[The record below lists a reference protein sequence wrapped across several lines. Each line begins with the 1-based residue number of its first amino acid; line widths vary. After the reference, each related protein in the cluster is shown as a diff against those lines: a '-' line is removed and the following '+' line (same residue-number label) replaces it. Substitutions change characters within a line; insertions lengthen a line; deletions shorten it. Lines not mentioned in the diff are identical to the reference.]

1 MTFQPSVPPAS
12 NFLKLGDDF
21 KRGQREV
28 IDVTVAH
35 SFGLLRDVKFQ
46 AGGTDGWNVVGDF
59 SVRTPAQVEVHF
71 QTDFFLDEAPHDP
84 SAMYGHYPYVEHK
97 TVAASHPEPPK
108 PCNTRGQLNCCGN
121 GVCDATEDIGNC
133 GRDCIHSGEE
143 SYAWGMKETAA
154 PTAFATAQTATFA
167 STFDHAD
174 TKITTHRISH
184 AENAAQVA
192 ARAEGKWAVTTPA
205 PTEVG
210 YHHNGVLGNDQ
221 PLKDVTTTQHVTAKG
236 KSCTVGT
243 KTVKNGWTME
253 GTGANYCNY
262 CKCTEDAISCTKRPC
277 GLPFGGDI
285 PTGYSKCNHV
295 ECKFAPEEAKFP
307 WETVR
312 VTHKEKHLAQGV
324 FSDEQGNHSCAYNKY
339 SKKCTCYCK
348 AKKTNYIEREVG
360 KHAFGTRGFVGKHC
374 EAVTFGGLHPQ
385 QFDPAKGAVT
395 TIVTV
400 SHTHRT
406 KPVHDAP
413 MIWVEESTEHGF
425 TVCGRE
431 DKKFW
436 NTYDRHDH
444 RLVIDYYSYQA
455 GPNMPFAGARAAATP
470 VPSNANGG
478 VHCKTIPFCPTCPPE
493 RQFDRAPIVV
503 GSIDHQNV
511 AEMHKHQATAHWI
524 EDVSGEQFRV
534 CFRESAHTDDGHGE
548 FFFNWMAVQHRN
560 PMTWYKNHAAY
571 STAGSVRSNGLWAKP
586 TDFVRTDADE
596 VGLLACKWI
605 DFQRVNFEATP
616 TVLITARHDATG
628 AIDWDSTPIHPA
640 TMTYVN
646 KVSTKGFE
654 ACSTT
659 MDVEGVSSKDD
670 ALVWSYVAFG
680 SHVAD
685 TDVVVTTTHIDG
697 PNGNEQ
703 AAQYNPPK
711 HELDV
716 ALSSYNG
723 SPKGAR
729 DVVKDNNWATTADA
743 QSKFDA
749 LLNSDTP
756 KHTGGDQGE
765 TENNGEPR
773 AWE

>member
-1 MTFQPSVPPAS
+1 MFAQLIGDSGAS

-97 TVAASHPEPPK
+97 TVAAAHPEPPK

-262 CKCTEDAISCTKRPC
+262 CKCTEGAISCTKRPC

-285 PTGYSKCNHV
+285 PTGWSKCP
-295 ECKFAPEEAKFP
+295 ESAITCAFSPEEEKFP
-307 WETVR
+307 WETLR
-312 VTHKEKHLAQGV
+312 VSHGSGANNLPAISGQSDHYQG
-324 FSDEQGNHSCAYNKY
+324 DHSCAYNKFLN
-339 SKKCTCYCK
+339 KCSCYCK
-348 AKKTNYIEREVG
+348 GKKIDYTVREVG
-360 KHAFGTRGFVGKHC
+360 KHAFGTGGFVGKRC
-374 EAVTFGGLHPQ
+374 EIVRFGGAQPQ
-385 QFDPAKGAVT
+385 QFDAAKGKVN

-413 MIWVEESTEHGF
+413 MVWVEESTMDGF
-425 TVCGRE
+425 TVCARE
-431 DKKFW
+431 DKKWW
-436 NTYDRHDH
+436 NTYDAHDH

-455 GPNMPFAGARAAATP
+455 GANMPFAGARGAATA
-470 VPSNANGG
+470 VPSSTNGG
-478 VHCKTIPFCPTCPPE
+478 VHCETVPFCSGTDANCRP
-493 RQFDRAPIVV
+493 FDRAPVVV
-503 GSIDHQNV
+503 GSIDHQFKDTDN
-511 AEMHKHQATAHWI
+511 HQATAHWI
-524 EDVSGEQFRV
+524 EDVNGEQFRV
-534 CFRESAHTDDGHGE
+534 CFRESAHHDDGHE
-548 FFFNWMAVQHRN
+548 QFFFNWMAVQHRN
-560 PMTWYKNHAAY
+560 PMTWYGNHAQY
-571 STAGSVRSNGLWAKP
+571 STAGSARSNGLWAKP
-586 TDFVRTDADE
+586 TDFKRADSAE

-605 DFQRVNFEATP
+605 EFEGVTFDATP
-616 TVLITARHDATG
+616 
-628 AIDWDSTPIHPA
+628 P
-640 TMTYVN
+640 
-646 KVSTKGFE
+646 
-654 ACSTT
+654 CS
-659 MDVEGVSSKDD
+659 SPR
-670 ALVWSYVAFG
+670 
-680 SHVAD
+680 
-685 TDVVVTTTHIDG
+685 VT
-697 PNGNEQ
+697 
-703 AAQYNPPK
+703 
-711 HELDV
+711 
-716 ALSSYNG
+716 
-723 SPKGAR
+723 R
-729 DVVKDNNWATTADA
+729 
-743 QSKFDA
+743 
-749 LLNSDTP
+749 
-756 KHTGGDQGE
+756 
-765 TENNGEPR
+765 PR
-773 AWE
+773 APSTGPPTRSTRRRSRT

>member
-1 MTFQPSVPPAS
+1 
-12 NFLKLGDDF
+12 
-21 KRGQREV
+21 
-28 IDVTVAH
+28 
-35 SFGLLRDVKFQ
+35 
-46 AGGTDGWNVVGDF
+46 VGDF
-59 SVRTPAQVEVHF
+59 TVRTPAQVEVHF
-71 QTDFFLDEAPHDP
+71 QTDFFLDEAPHDA
-84 SAMYGHYPYVEHK
+84 SAMYGQYRYYQSK
-97 TVAASHPEPPK
+97 TVSAAHPEPPK

-121 GVCDATEDIGNC
+121 GICDATEDVGNC
-133 GRDCIHSGEE
+133 GRDCIHSGRD
-143 SYAWGMKETAA
+143 SYAWGMREMPPSTVA
-154 PTAFATAQTATFA
+154 PTFNTSAPDAFLGDEGQETD
-167 STFDHAD
+167 SN
-174 TKITTHRISH
+174 HRISH
-184 AENAAQVA
+184 SNNAKQVATRAKGEWSAQSVSEACSGLTQRECDA
-192 ARAEGKWAVTTPA
+192 ARAK
-205 PTEVG
+205 EVG
-210 YHHNGVLGNDQ
+210 YLHNGQ
-221 PLKDVTTTQHVTAKG
+221 QTTQHVTAKG
-236 KSCTVGT
+236 ESCTVGS
-243 KTVKNGWTME
+243 KTVKDGWTME

-262 CKCTEDAISCTKRPC
+262 CKCNDGAISCTKRPC
-277 GLPFGGDI
+277 GLPFGGNI

-455 GPNMPFAGARAAATP
+455 GPNMPFAGARAAATA

-478 VHCKTIPFCPTCPPE
+478 VHCKTIPFCSGTDVNCRP
-493 RQFDRAPIVV
+493 FDRAPTIV
-503 GSIDHQNV
+503 GSIDHQN
-511 AEMHKHQATAHWI
+511 ADLAANMHQATSHWI
-524 EDVSGEQFRV
+524 EDVNGDQFRV
-534 CFRESAHTDDGHGE
+534 CFRESAHHDDGHE
-548 FFFNWMAVQHRN
+548 QFFFNWMAVQHRN

-586 TDFVRTDADE
+586 TDFVRTEAEE

-605 DFQRVNFEATP
+605 EFQGVTFDATP
-616 TVLITARHDATG
+616 TVLLTARHVATG

-640 TMTYVN
+640 TITYVN
-646 KVSTKGFE
+646 KVSALGFE

-659 MDVEGVSSKDD
+659 MEVEGVSSKDD
-670 ALVWSYVAFG
+670 ALVWSYVVFG
-680 SHVAD
+680 AHVAD
-685 TDVVVTTTHIDG
+685 TKVVTTTHITG
-697 PNGNEQ
+697 AIGNEQ
-703 AAQYNPPK
+703 AASYNPPK
-711 HELDV
+711 HQLNV
-716 ALSSYNG
+716 ALSSHNG
-723 SPKGAR
+723 SPEGAR
-729 DVVKDNNWATTADA
+729 DVVQDNNWATTADA
-743 QSKFDA
+743 QAKFDA
-749 LLNSDTP
+749 LMGTAVPSNA
-756 KHTGGDQGE
+756 KHTGGDQGQ
-765 TENNGEPR
+765 TEGNGEPR
-773 AWE
+773 DWERESA

>member
-1 MTFQPSVPPAS
+1 MRETQPS
-12 NFLKLGDDF
+12 
-21 KRGQREV
+21 
-28 IDVTVAH
+28 TVA
-35 SFGLLRDVKFQ
+35 
-46 AGGTDGWNVVGDF
+46 
-59 SVRTPAQVEVHF
+59 P
-71 QTDFFLDEAPHDP
+71 
-84 SAMYGHYPYVEHK
+84 
-97 TVAASHPEPPK
+97 
-108 PCNTRGQLNCCGN
+108 
-121 GVCDATEDIGNC
+121 
-133 GRDCIHSGEE
+133 
-143 SYAWGMKETAA
+143 
-154 PTAFATAQTATFA
+154 AFATAASSAFLADSGQATD
-167 STFDHAD
+167 SN
-174 TKITTHRISH
+174 HRISH
-184 AENAAQVA
+184 NDNAKQVA
-192 ARAEGKWAVTTPA
+192 ARAKGEWSVSEACSGLKQSDCDAARAKET
-205 PTEVG
+205 G
-210 YHHNGVLGNDQ
+210 YLHDGQ
-221 PLKDVTTTQHVTAKG
+221 QTTQHVTAKG
-236 KSCTVGT
+236 ASCTVGA
-243 KTVKNGWTME
+243 KTVKDGWTME
-253 GTGANYCNY
+253 GTDSNYCNY
-262 CKCTEDAISCTKRPC
+262 CKCNNGSISCTKRTC
-277 GLPFGGDI
+277 GMPFGGNI
-285 PTGYSKCNHV
+285 PTGWSKCKAVKCHFDPQ
-295 ECKFAPEEAKFP
+295 ERKFP
-307 WETVR
+307 AFETVQ
-312 VTHKEKHLAQGV
+312 VTHREKHLAQGV
-324 FSDEQGNHSCAYNKY
+324 FSAEQGDHSCAYNKS

-348 AKKTNYIEREVG
+348 VKKTDYIKREVG
-360 KHAFGTRGFVGKHC
+360 KHAFGTGGFVGKRC
-374 EAVTFGGLHPQ
+374 EAVKFGGMHPQ
-385 QFDPAKGAVT
+385 QFDPAKGKVT

-413 MIWVEESTEHGF
+413 MIWVEESTLDGF

-431 DKKFW
+431 GKKFW

-773 AWE
+773 AWEA